1 MGAEG
6 QGRVAVRHLQDGLT
20 GTSISLV
27 AAMTVGFVKRSGADT
42 PAGRVPQPGVGPS
55 RYYETLDALRGVAAF
70 AVLLLHTR
78 YWLWPGLAR
87 SAYLA
92 VDFFF
97 VLSGFVV
104 AHAYDA
110 KLGRGLPVARFLK
123 LRLIRLHPLHL
134 AGILIGAA
142 AVAPAALAGGF
153 RLSPGEVGLAL
164 AFGSVF
170 LPWPFP
176 YQPPHLFPLNPPA
189 WSLFFEVLASFA
201 YGLTHRWL
209 SQRVLI
215 ATVACAGA
223 ALCVKAAVTGT
234 IDGGVRWTTFETGLA
249 RVFFSF
255 PLGVLLY
262 RRRAFIPPGLGAW
275 GPWPLLAVLFLAC
288 LPTVP
293 APWRAFYD
301 LAFVGAVA
309 PMLVAAGTQ
318 ASPSAA
324 ARPFFLTLGAISF
337 PLYVLHEPLRGWLL
351 AAAYRLGLEGPA
363 VGLAY
368 LVAILG
374 IAWAAAPLDAAVR
387 RWLLGRSH
395 RRPAR
400 TS

>member
-1 MGAEG
+1 MTIRFFEKT
-6 QGRVAVRHLQDGLT
+6 VRT
-20 GTSISLV
+20 GTDALGQQEP
-27 AAMTVGFVKRSGADT
+27 ARTGA
-42 PAGRVPQPGVGPS
+42 PQASAS
-55 RYYETLDALRGVAAF
+55 RHYETLDALRGVAAL

-78 YWLWPGLAR
+78 NYLLWPDLAR

-110 KLGRGLPVARFLK
+110 KLGRSLPVTRFLK

-134 AGILIGAA
+134 AGILVGAA
-142 AVAPAALAGGF
+142 AVIPAALAGDG
-153 RLSPGEVGLAL
+153 RLSGGEVALAL
-164 AFGSVF
+164 AFGSLF

-234 IDGGVRWTTFETGLA
+234 IDGGVRWYSFEAGLA

-262 RRRAFIPPGLGAW
+262 RWRGSIPASLGTG
-275 GPWPLLAVLFLAC
+275 GPWPLLAVLFLLC

-293 APWRAFYD
+293 APWRAVYD
-301 LAFVGAVA
+301 LAFVAALA
-309 PMLVAAGTQ
+309 PLLVAAGTQ
-318 ASPSAA
+318 AAPSAA
-324 ARPFFLTLGAISF
+324 ARPFFLALGAISF
-337 PLYVLHEPLRGWLL
+337 PLYVLHEPLRPGLL
-351 AAAYRLGLEGPA
+351 AVANGLGLEGRA
-363 VGLAY
+363 AGLAY
-368 LVAILG
+368 LVAIIG
-374 IAWAAAPLDAAVR
+374 IAWGVAPLDAAVR
-387 RWLLGRSH
+387 RWLLGRS
-395 RRPAR
+395 RRRADR